1 MNDSSK
7 TTTGTRQ
14 GVAALFDD
22 FERKELFRKYLMFL
36 VWIEVLIIAVCWLYR
51 LGDGVTEGAFP
62 WRAYFLIAFL
72 APVAISFIVGIVIVG
87 FNKYFG
93 ELEPH
98 AESSASGE
106 SSAETPGEPG
116 RIQQLDRMVTLL
128 RKLPFLSLLLLL
140 CVVVGFFYKLDSFL
154 EFIAAVGEKSVQVV
168 IIFIAALVGI
178 ASVFGL
184 VLIVLNY
191 QLRKRSME
199 YQYKSEMAQRF
210 GLIILDDNTVLNND
224 GKLLVTGKKWK
235 DSVPLLPAKT
245 SETAKTDGAPVHL
258 PPGRPDLETT

>member
-1 MNDSSK
+1 
-7 TTTGTRQ
+7 
-14 GVAALFDD
+14 
-22 FERKELFRKYLMFL
+22 
-36 VWIEVLIIAVCWLYR
+36 
-51 LGDGVTEGAFP
+51 
-62 WRAYFLIAFL
+62 
-72 APVAISFIVGIVIVG
+72 
-87 FNKYFG
+87 
-93 ELEPH
+93 
-98 AESSASGE
+98 
-106 SSAETPGEPG
+106 
-116 RIQQLDRMVTLL
+116 MVTLL